1 MATAMPRRLFHHRA
15 VSASNGA
22 KVDELP
28 SMPSS
33 SPCARPKV
41 QMLPEY
47 AAQMKP
53 PATATAPTRSTGVM
67 PWRSA
72 SLPVNSPPMPRH
84 TIISV

>member
-1 MATAMPRRLFHHRA
+1 M
-15 VSASNGA
+15 
-22 KVDELP
+22 DELP

-41 QMLPEY
+41 QMLPDQ
-47 AAQMKP
+47 AAQMNP

-72 SLPVNSPPMPRH
+72 NLPVNRPPIPRQ
-84 TIISV
+84 TIMSV